1 MPAKMKANVNV
12 SEASVE
18 RFYSV
23 RTFYIRNP
31 MMSPSDAVNQGRP
44 FNSYLIVRW
53 FTDTFS

>member
-44 FNSYLIVRW
+44 FNSYL
-53 FTDTFS
+53 